1 MKFDYRED
9 IVQLTPLWQG
19 ERFEDG
25 RPKVPD
31 DILRR
36 MRKIT
41 LEEAWG
47 TLWGKGYK
55 YQFEGDFKVIN
66 PDMVLVGRAVT
77 GVILFLN

>member
-1 MKFDYRED
+1 MKYDNRED
-9 IVQLTPLWQG
+9 IIQITPLWKG

-36 MRKIT
+36 MRNIT

-47 TLWGKGYK
+47 PFGIRA
-55 YQFEGDFKVIN
+55 IN
-66 PDMVLVGRAVT
+66 SSLRE
-77 GVILFLN
+77 I